1 MNVGLRTHSPA
12 LAQLP
17 QRALISTHFLSLSG
31 FCTGSASH
39 FLQESGQVPC
49 MYDGFLSHSPAFAH
63 AVHSNLVSAQGRIP
77 TAGSR
82 WTALAGAV
90 DATAGSCWTVLPAAD
105 AAASAT
111 AGCTAGAFVGALTG
125 DCTTVS
131 SGWSTALP
139 CARPAPLATSSR
151 AETATQ
157 SRITGH

>member
-111 AGCTAGAFVGALTG
+111 A

-157 SRITGH
+157 